1 MLEGK
6 TYVVLMNHS
15 IGRLEDIVRVESH
28 DSLAAEAVE
37 LARALRKAVWDF
49 DLVAISVNILVRE
62 QLNPFDNSLEHDV
75 EKRRDECCSNRYKG
89 QRCGGIRLKR
99 SVSERVLGS

>member
-49 DLVAISVNILVRE
+49 ELVAISVHVPLKE
-62 QLNPFDNSLEHDV
+62 QLKPFGNSLEHDV
-75 EKRRDECCSNRYKG
+75 EE
-89 QRCGGIRLKR
+89 
-99 SVSERVLGS
+99 